1 MSRTFRTTR
10 YANVTATLALFV
22 ALGGTSYAAVTITGA
37 DIEDASI
44 KSPDLALGAVTSA
57 KVRNGSLTVKDF
69 RSGELWPGATGARGP
84 AGPEGP
90 AGARGAQGD
99 RGEGATGP
107 PGPKGDRGS
116 RGAPGA
122 PGADGLANLTI
133 RTTQAINDDPQGTLK
148 IECLDGERAV
158 SGSTGLN
165 GSSPD
170 IVTLRNPGG
179 EPTGTGS
186 TPTGWR
192 VDWTNSSGLVA
203 SIRLSVICAGPG
215 PPETD

>member
-44 KSPDLALGAVTSA
+44 KSADLAQAAVTSA

-84 AGPEGP
+84 VGPEGP

-116 RGAPGA
+116 
-122 PGADGLANLTI
+122 PGADGLTSLTI
-133 RTTQAINDDPQGTLK
+133 RTTQAVSDDQQGTLK

-158 SGSTGLN
+158 SGSTGLDGN
-165 GSSPD
+165 SPHD
-170 IVTLRNPGG
+170 VVLRNPGG
-179 EPTGTGS
+179 EPTAAIGS

-192 VDWTNSSGLVA
+192 VDWTNDSGFLA
-203 SIRLSVICAGPG
+203 SIRLSVICAGPSAV
-215 PPETD
+215 PTD